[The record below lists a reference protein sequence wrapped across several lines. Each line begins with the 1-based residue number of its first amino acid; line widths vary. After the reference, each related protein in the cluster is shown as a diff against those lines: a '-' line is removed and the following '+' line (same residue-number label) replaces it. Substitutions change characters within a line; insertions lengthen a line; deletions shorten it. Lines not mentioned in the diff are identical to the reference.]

1 MNRIKRMAIFSFIL
15 LLILNIVGCNTIVNR
30 INRIISR
37 EKKNDLGTESQ
48 QSEKYINPEIQVSE
62 VNVTLYFKHYL
73 VDHLVPEKRTAQ
85 KGKQPIEYV
94 VVEELLKGPMQV
106 DRVAIMPP
114 DVKVLDVTRKGDTVF
129 VNLSEEFTKDIDIT
143 VLPGMDKLPEEQMPY
158 TLARMKQ
165 LSIYSIVNSLTELDG
180 VNRVKILVNNR
191 SLTYDEIGA
200 DLIASELPN
209 VDINAPIMAI
219 ARKKGVILSPDD
231 AVREVFTALNEGPD
245 WNRVDAFLA
254 RVNSDGSERPS
265 IEELQ
270 KTYLAYVSALEFQ
283 DGFIEGEEIKPDG
296 EAFVTVTYA
305 IKYANGKKESRE
317 NDIFRV
323 VNEEGIWKV
332 RLPGFFENVD

>member
-1 MNRIKRMAIFSFIL
+1 MGCDSILNRIPFQKDSSDPGAE
-15 LLILNIVGCNTIVNR
+15 NKQT
-30 INRIISR
+30 
-37 EKKNDLGTESQ
+37 
-48 QSEKYINPEIQVSE
+48 EKYINPEIQVSE
-62 VNVTLYFKHYL
+62 VDVTLYFKHYL
-73 VDHLVPEKRTAQ
+73 VNYLVPEKRRAQ
-85 KGKQPIEYV
+85 RGKQPIEFV
-94 VVEELLKGPMQV
+94 IVEEILKGPMQV

-114 DVKVLDVTRKGDTVF
+114 NVQVMDVTRKGDTVF
-129 VNLSEEFTKDIDIT
+129 VNLSEEFTKDIDLT
-143 VLPGMDKLPEEQMPY
+143 ALPGMDKLPEEQRPDA
-158 TLARMKQ
+158 LARMKQ

-209 VDINAPIMAI
+209 VDIDAPVMAI
-219 ARKKGVILSPDD
+219 ARKKGFILSPDD

-245 WNRVDAFLA
+245 WNRIDAFLS
-254 RVNSDGSERPS
+254 RMNPDGSERPS

-270 KTYLAYVSALEFQ
+270 KTYLAYISALEYQ

-317 NDIFRV
+317 NELFRV
-323 VNEEGIWKV
+323 VNEEGIWKLRV
-332 RLPGFFENVD
+332 PGFFEGSD